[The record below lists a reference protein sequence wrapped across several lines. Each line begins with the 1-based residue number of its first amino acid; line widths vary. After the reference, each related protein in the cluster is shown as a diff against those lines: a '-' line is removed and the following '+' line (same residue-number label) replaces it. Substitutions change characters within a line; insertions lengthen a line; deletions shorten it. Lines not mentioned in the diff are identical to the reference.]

1 LLQNIHLDPIKTKTK
16 NATSEIPKTTPQ
28 TTPFTPSTTWPHYR
42 LSLVHYSVGWTPTE
56 KEGQEFGQSVADEH
70 GNVSWDSFSRIFS
83 QAPQLKADPEDTA
96 KYLLAEAFRVYDKDE
111 NGLIPINDFRSI
123 LTTIGESLSYE
134 EVDQLIS
141 LVPVNDQGK
150 FRSVDFIN
158 MLLTK
163 WK

>member
-1 LLQNIHLDPIKTKTK
+1 
-16 NATSEIPKTTPQ
+16 
-28 TTPFTPSTTWPHYR
+28 
-42 LSLVHYSVGWTPTE
+42 
-56 KEGQEFGQSVADEH
+56 
-70 GNVSWDSFSRIFS
+70 
-83 QAPQLKADPEDTA
+83 
-96 KYLLAEAFRVYDKDE
+96 
-111 NGLIPINDFRSI
+111 LIPINDFRSI